1 MASMLGGRPLAA
13 SPLAGPYSTGGSVG
27 LAAGSSVVSGVGNST
42 ASSGAGSAAGVS
54 TALGASPTGEAVGL
68 AAGSSVVSGSS
79 LVILSAVGSS
89 AGVSYAIGYAP
100 GGPAPIAL
108 SFSDLL
114 KIHDAPGGTGVYNLG
129 VTDVLNTHGVARG
142 DYALKLAGGLGFSG
156 TPTYK
161 WIAGAI
167 MTEVV
172 HLHAM
177 ASPETHFVITAND
190 VLQIATRVYLA
201 IPASLSS
208 GVTLHAVLQVAI
220 GAVIAQRL
228 GFHDQNVANTT
239 YALAIVDALRFN
251 QSFANFVNLSLTE
264 GLTLHDLGTYAYSAI
279 TTLSDNVA
287 LTSALGNTIQFNLIC
302 ADTVDF
308 TDAQALSMIFQGDE
322 LLDTLMLTA
331 LYVSPSGN
339 FTTWAMNTRTNAVTE
354 YRNWVFNSFA
364 AMGRKYIAADDAG
377 LYELNGERDLTTDIQ
392 SALQTGMMQLA
403 GTRLSGLKGIY
414 LGMRVTQGDNIF
426 YVKLH
431 AGDGREYVYQMK
443 AQPNLMTSKVN
454 IGKGLR
460 SRYFSFELVG
470 TGPDFNL
477 DTIEFVPMM
486 GHRRV

>member
-13 SPLAGPYSTGGSVG
+13 SPLAGPYSTGGS
-27 LAAGSSVVSGVGNST
+27 
-42 ASSGAGSAAGVS
+42 
-54 TALGASPTGEAVGL
+54 VGL

-201 IPASLSS
+201 IPASLS
-208 GVTLHAVLQVAI
+208 
-220 GAVIAQRL
+220 
-228 GFHDQNVANTT
+228 
-239 YALAIVDALRFN
+239 
-251 QSFANFVNLSLTE
+251 
-264 GLTLHDLGTYAYSAI
+264 
-279 TTLSDNVA
+279 
-287 LTSALGNTIQFNLIC
+287 
-302 ADTVDF
+302 
-308 TDAQALSMIFQGDE
+308 
-322 LLDTLMLTA
+322 
-331 LYVSPSGN
+331 
-339 FTTWAMNTRTNAVTE
+339 
-354 YRNWVFNSFA
+354 
-364 AMGRKYIAADDAG
+364 
-377 LYELNGERDLTTDIQ
+377 
-392 SALQTGMMQLA
+392 
-403 GTRLSGLKGIY
+403 
-414 LGMRVTQGDNIF
+414 
-426 YVKLH
+426 
-431 AGDGREYVYQMK
+431 
-443 AQPNLMTSKVN
+443 
-454 IGKGLR
+454 
-460 SRYFSFELVG
+460 
-470 TGPDFNL
+470 
-477 DTIEFVPMM
+477 
-486 GHRRV
+486 